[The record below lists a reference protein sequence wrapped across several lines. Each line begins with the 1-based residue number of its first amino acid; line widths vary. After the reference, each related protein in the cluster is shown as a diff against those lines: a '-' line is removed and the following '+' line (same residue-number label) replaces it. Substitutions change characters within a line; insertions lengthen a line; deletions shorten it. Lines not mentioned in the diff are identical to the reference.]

1 MCHSSTY
8 KIPCLDLVEPNIT
21 EILEFFSFLF
31 NQGQMSL
38 MLLKVL
44 FTYYIHS
51 TILKIEE
58 ALNFSI
64 GKGIFNLRP
73 SQL

>member
-1 MCHSSTY
+1 MRHSSTY
-8 KIPCLDLVEPNIT
+8 KIPCLDLVKPNIT

-51 TILKIEE
+51 AILEIEE
-58 ALNFSI
+58 ALI
-64 GKGIFNLRP
+64 
-73 SQL
+73 SQLGKVYLT